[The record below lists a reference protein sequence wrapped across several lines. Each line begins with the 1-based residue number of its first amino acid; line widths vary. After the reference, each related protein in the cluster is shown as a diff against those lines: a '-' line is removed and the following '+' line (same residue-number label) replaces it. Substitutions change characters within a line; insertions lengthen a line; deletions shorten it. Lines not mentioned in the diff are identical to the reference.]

1 VTRRFSE
8 ATREALDAQGWRRTE
23 LPGGLTLAGLHAAGV
38 PFKGDKAS
46 GRPGLA
52 ERPLAAGEMAYR
64 PGLMPGTANVTREA
78 LGALLDELRPRLPTG
93 VEPAI
98 GSAAAYGW
106 LLAEHQRRLGEWLLA
121 RVFTWTADDLGGT
134 PLAIGVFGGGLLVS
148 PLPEGRGAGVGL
160 LPLLIPADSNPVDRV
175 KS

>member
-1 VTRRFSE
+1 MTRRFPE

-38 PFKGDKAS
+38 PFKGDKVS
-46 GRPGLA
+46 GRPGLV
-52 ERPLAAGEMAYR
+52 EHPLAACEVAYR
-64 PGLMPGTANVTREA
+64 PGLMPGTANVPRGGI
-78 LGALLDELRPRLPTG
+78 GALMDALRPRVPAG
-93 VEPAI
+93 VEPTM

-106 LLAEHQRRLGEWLLA
+106 LLAEHQRQTAEWLLA
-121 RVFTWTADDLGGT
+121 RVFTWTSDDLGGT

-160 LPLLIPADSNPVDRV
+160 LPLLIPADGYPR
-175 KS
+175 